1 LSSFI
6 EALKE
11 TPALLENKRLLK
23 RAVLNDNDLTEDEAV
38 NLLIAYDL
46 DIVKSLPTASQ
57 PLMKASM
64 LNKLENAGMSTAE
77 ASWTYAFW
85 EDTLSQL
92 GLLSTEPRHMPD
104 SADSAAEP
112 VNVTD
117 ASVPRQ
123 PMYMSDF
130 EDTDDEGYYV
140 NPRLPEGK
148 SGIYIPCGIGNTD
161 RGFFIHGIHRVALCQ
176 NIHADVYALVYQY
189 LTRSTVI
196 RDEDIP
202 AILSANVGVYQ
213 LDYKSV
219 FRLAII
225 LLQMV
230 RHNYMHGN
238 SIAISFPDQGILDK
252 AVEVIDA
259 YAARF
264 CRLMKVSAARLKV
277 ANTPKGIKVSLT
289 GTLPKG
295 IYIENNTAARSPA
308 REIWYGRKIN
318 YKLTQ
323 ADRPD
328 MEQILSEISPYT
340 KFREGQFEVLC
351 DMLSTNQH
359 SVCIM
364 PTGSGKSL
372 IYYMASLL
380 QPLPIL
386 VVAPTDVLI
395 QDQIR
400 NLRTLHRIDN
410 VAHLKLTPD
419 CSFMQFELAEN
430 LNYIT
435 PMSLQSRHLIEQF
448 VHINNGT
455 KTVGLREETIAVGPL
470 IAYVILDEIHCIS
483 NWGHDFRPE
492 YLMLSQRLN
501 KSLDRVTCWGFT
513 ATANYT
519 VVEDVQRQLGIP
531 QENFFS
537 PVAFEKYNVSYEY
550 YREKTTDDMYTRL
563 FSISQ
568 GIIDR
573 QERTI
578 VFTKNDEISRRV
590 ADVIGSEADI
600 FSQNNPYAYHH
611 FVDEKCLILVANED
625 LGVGINFPNIRNIV
639 HFGLPLSKSEY
650 VQEVGRAGR
659 ANERVHSYVIFLS
672 GTTANIPD
680 ELLRRDT
687 EIDRVPALLRGM
699 DNDYAD
705 VYRKLTND
713 CPAKAMLYQEL
724 LDLYA
729 TLDYHDRSLL
739 IRSYPMTDVKI
750 RQRLY
755 MLYAVGY
762 VNDWY
767 TYEHGKEPADIDIMI
782 DICCTNTMAYLMDG
796 GKMFRRMQKKLCDYF
811 DFLGGSRDV
820 ISKVNRASSPEQLID
835 AYVDWYYR
843 KYLYHH
849 NEQFIDLYEFIVS
862 NMTENSDRIT
872 DEIKEHFVLP
882 FIKLK
887 TDEAYYL
894 SLTPEEITEKA
905 ILGVGSDTLANL
917 ERINGNRYSY
927 LLDYMLFCGHYR
939 MNGIFESGRLNR
951 TLRDTEEKERIYHL
965 LPLLYGA
972 GTLEAK
978 LDMLR
983 YVSECMGNLDGFLA
997 EAYTHCERDLI
1008 YFGFLAQRTNK
1019 WFR

>member
-1 LSSFI
+1 MSSLR

-11 TPALLENKRLLK
+11 TPELLENKRLLK
-23 RAVLNDNDLTEDEAV
+23 RAALNDDGLTKDEAI
-38 NLLIAYDL
+38 NLLKAYDL
-46 DIVKSLPTASQ
+46 DIVKSLQKASL
-57 PLMKASM
+57 PLTKASM
-64 LNKLENAGMSTAE
+64 LNKLENAGMSETE
-77 ASWTYAFW
+77 ASKAYSFW

-92 GLLSTEPRHMPD
+92 GLI
-104 SADSAAEP
+104 AAEP
-112 VNVTD
+112 GYASGSDAITD
-117 ASVPRQ
+117 ERASVMEAPASCQ
-123 PMYMSDF
+123 PLYTSDF

-140 NPRLPEGK
+140 NPCLPKGGN
-148 SGIYIPCGIGNTD
+148 GIYIPCGIGSTD
-161 RGFFIHGIHRVALCQ
+161 RGFFIHGIRRAALCQ
-176 NIHADVYALVYQY
+176 SPHADVYALVYQY

-202 AILSANVGVYQ
+202 AVLSENVGVYQ

-219 FRLAII
+219 FRLAIV
-225 LLQMV
+225 LLQMI
-230 RHNYMHGN
+230 RHNYMDGN
-238 SIAISFPDQGILDK
+238 SITVSFQDQDILDK
-252 AVEVIDA
+252 AVAVIDA
-259 YAARF
+259 CATRF
-264 CRLMKVSAARLKV
+264 CRLMKVPSAKLKV
-277 ANTPKGIKVSLT
+277 KNTPKGIRVSLT
-289 GTLPKG
+289 KVLPKG
-295 IYIENNTAARSPA
+295 IYIESNMAARSPA
-308 REIWYGRKIN
+308 REIWYGRKIS

-328 MEQILSEISPYT
+328 MEQILSEISPYS

-351 DMLSTNQH
+351 DMLSTNRH

-372 IYYMASLL
+372 IYYIASLL

-386 VVAPTDVLI
+386 VVAPTDILI

-400 NLRTLHRIDN
+400 NLRTLHRIDD
-410 VAHLKLTPD
+410 VAHLKLTSD
-419 CSFMQFELAEN
+419 CSFEQFELAAS
-430 LNYIT
+430 LNYIM
-435 PMSLQSRHLIEQF
+435 PMSLQSRHLIAQF

-455 KTVGLREETIAVGPL
+455 KIVGVREEPIASGPL

-519 VVEDVQRQLGIP
+519 VVEDVQQQLGIP
-531 QENFFS
+531 QKNFFS
-537 PVAFEKYNVSYEY
+537 PIAFDKYNVSYEY
-550 YREKTTDDMYTRL
+550 YCEESTDDMYTRL
-563 FSISQ
+563 FSVAQ
-568 GIIDR
+568 GIIER

-578 VFTKNDEISRRV
+578 VFTKSDEMSRRV
-590 ADVIGSEADI
+590 ADVIGPEADI
-600 FSQNNPYAYHH
+600 FSQDNPYAYHH

-625 LGVGINFPNIRNIV
+625 LGVGINFPTIRNIV

-672 GTTANIPD
+672 GTTTNVPD
-680 ELLRRDT
+680 KLLRRDT
-687 EIDRVPALLRGM
+687 EIDRVPDLLRSM

-713 CPAKAMLYQEL
+713 CPAKATLYQEL

-729 TLDYHDRSLL
+729 GFNYRDRSIL
-739 IRSYPMTDVKI
+739 IKSYPITDVRI

-767 TYEHGKEPADIDIMI
+767 TYEHGKELGYINILIDL
-782 DICCTNTMAYLMDG
+782 CSTNTMAYLTDSGM
-796 GKMFRRMQKKLCDYF
+796 MLRRMQKKLRDYF
-811 DFLGGSRDV
+811 DFLDGSRDV
-820 ISKVNRASSPEQLID
+820 VSKVNRATSPEQLID

-843 KYLYHH
+843 KYLYRH

-862 NMTENSDRIT
+862 NMGENSDRIT
-872 DEIKEHFVLP
+872 DEIKDHFVLP

-905 ILGVGSDTLANL
+905 ISGIGNDTLTNL

-939 MNGIFESGRLNR
+939 MNGVFESGRLNR
-951 TLRDTEEKERIYHL
+951 LLRDAEEKERIYRL

-983 YVSECMGNLDGFLA
+983 YVSERVSDLDEFLA
-997 EAYTHCERDLI
+997 EAYAHCERDLI

>member
-1 LSSFI
+1 MSSFI
-6 EALKE
+6 ETLKE
-11 TPALLENKRLLK
+11 TPKLLK
-23 RAVLNDNDLTEDEAV
+23 DKRRLKRILNDNSLTEDKV
-38 NLLIAYDL
+38 VHLLKAYDL
-46 DIVKSLPTASQ
+46 DIVKLLSTASQ
-57 PLMKASM
+57 PTMKASM
-64 LNKLENAGMSTAE
+64 LNKLENAGMSMME
-77 ASWTYAFW
+77 ANWAYSFW
-85 EDTLSQL
+85 ENTLSQL
-92 GLLSTEPRHMPD
+92 GLLASAPGHTPD
-104 SADSAAEP
+104 SDDLAVEQAS
-112 VNVTD
+112 VTD
-117 ASVPRQ
+117 GFVSQ
-123 PMYMSDF
+123 QSMYISDF

-140 NPRLPEGK
+140 NPSPPKGK

-161 RGFFIHGIHRVALCQ
+161 RGFFIHGIQRVALCQ
-176 NIHADVYALVYQY
+176 SAHADVYALVYQY
-189 LTRSTVI
+189 MTRNTVI

-202 AILSANVGVYQ
+202 AVLSANSSVYQ

-219 FRLAII
+219 FRLAIV

-230 RHNYMHGN
+230 RHNCTRGN
-238 SIAISFPDQGILDK
+238 SITISFPDQSVLDK
-252 AVEVIDA
+252 AVKVIDT
-259 YAARF
+259 YAVRF
-264 CRLMKVSAARLKV
+264 CRLMKAPPARLKV
-277 ANTPKGIKVSLT
+277 TNTPKGIKVSLT
-289 GTLPKG
+289 EILPNG
-295 IYIENNTAARSPA
+295 IYIENNTTMRSPA

-318 YKLTQ
+318 YRLTQ
-323 ADRPD
+323 DDRPD

-340 KFREGQFEVLC
+340 KFREGQFEALC

-386 VVAPTDVLI
+386 VVAPTDILI

-410 VAHLKLTPD
+410 VAHLKLTSD
-419 CSFMQFELAEN
+419 CSFEQFELTAA

-435 PMSLQSRHLIEQF
+435 PMSLQSRHLIAQF
-448 VHINNGT
+448 VYINNGT
-455 KTVGLREETIAVGPL
+455 KIAGVREEAIAAGSL

-501 KSLDRVTCWGFT
+501 KKLDRVTCWGFT

-519 VVEDVQRQLGIP
+519 VVEDVQQQLGIP

-537 PVAFEKYNVSYEY
+537 PIAFEKYNVSYKY
-550 YREKTTDDMYTRL
+550 YCEETTDDMYTRL
-563 FSISQ
+563 FSVAQ
-568 GIIDR
+568 DIIDR

-578 VFTKNDEISRRV
+578 VFTKSDEISRRV
-590 ADVIGSEADI
+590 ADVIGPEADI
-600 FSQNNPYAYHH
+600 FSQDNPYAYHH

-625 LGVGINFPNIRNIV
+625 LGVGINFPNIRNVI

-672 GTTANIPD
+672 RTAENVPD

-687 EIDRVPALLRGM
+687 EIDRVPALLHGM

-705 VYRKLTND
+705 AYRKLTND
-713 CPAKAMLYQEL
+713 CPAKAILYQEL

-729 TLDYHDRSLL
+729 TLNYHDRSLL
-739 IRSYPMTDVKI
+739 IRSYPVADVKI

-767 TYEHGKEPADIDIMI
+767 TYEHGEKPTDIDIMI
-782 DICCTNTMAYLMDG
+782 DICSTDTITYLTDHR
-796 GKMFRRMQKKLCDYF
+796 KMFLRMQKKLCDYF
-811 DFLGGSRDV
+811 DFLGGNRDV
-820 ISKVNRASSPEQLID
+820 IARAHRASSPEQLID
-835 AYVDWYYR
+835 IYVDWYYR

-872 DEIKEHFVLP
+872 DEIKDHFVLP

-894 SLTPEEITEKA
+894 SLTPKEITEKA
-905 ILGVGSDTLANL
+905 ISGIGSDTLANL

-939 MNGIFESGRLNR
+939 MNGIFESDRLNR
-951 TLRDTEEKERIYHL
+951 ILRDTEEKEWVYHL

-983 YVSECMGNLDGFLA
+983 YVSEHMGNWDGFLT
-997 EAYTHCERDLI
+997 EAYTYCETDLI
-1008 YFGFLAQRTNK
+1008 YLGLLAQRTNK
-1019 WFR
+1019 WFW

>member
-1 LSSFI
+1 MSSLI

-23 RAVLNDNDLTEDEAV
+23 RAVLNDDVLTEGEAV
-38 NLLIAYDL
+38 SLLKAYDL
-46 DIVKSLPTASQ
+46 DIVKSLPEASS

-64 LNKLENAGMSTAE
+64 LNKLENAGMSEAE
-77 ASWTYAFW
+77 ASWAYSFW
-85 EDTLSQL
+85 ENALGQS
-92 GLLSTEPRHMPD
+92 GLLVANPGHAPGSDGP
-104 SADSAAEP
+104 AAEP
-112 VNVTD
+112 AAAADGPV
-117 ASVPRQ
+117 SRQ
-123 PMYMSDF
+123 PMYMPDF

-140 NPRLPEGK
+140 NPRLPKDENGV
-148 SGIYIPCGIGNTD
+148 YIPCGIGNTD
-161 RGFFIHGIHRVALCQ
+161 RGFFIHGIRRATLCQ
-176 NIHADVYALVYQY
+176 SPHSDVYALVYQY

-202 AILSANVGVYQ
+202 AVLSANAGAYQ

-219 FRLAII
+219 FRLAIV

-238 SIAISFPDQGILDK
+238 SITVSFLDQGILDK
-252 AVEVIDA
+252 AVAVIDA

-264 CRLMKVSAARLKV
+264 CRLMKVPAAKLKV
-277 ANTPKGIKVSLT
+277 TNAPKGIKVSLT
-289 GTLPKG
+289 KVLTNG
-295 IYIENNTAARSPA
+295 IYIENNMAARSPA

-318 YKLTQ
+318 YRLTQ

-328 MEQILSEISPYT
+328 MERILSEISPYA

-386 VVAPTDVLI
+386 VVAPTDILI

-400 NLRTLHRIDN
+400 NLRTLHRIDD

-419 CSFMQFELAEN
+419 CSFAQFELVAA

-435 PMSLQSRHLIEQF
+435 PMSLQSRHLIAQF

-455 KTVGLREETIAVGPL
+455 KIVGVREEPIAAGPL

-492 YLMLSQRLN
+492 YLMLSRRLN

-519 VVEDVQRQLGIP
+519 VVEDVQQQLGIP

-550 YREKTTDDMYTRL
+550 YREETTDDMYTQL
-563 FSISQ
+563 FSVVQ

-578 VFTKNDEISRRV
+578 VFTKSDEMSRRV
-590 ADVIGSEADI
+590 ADAIGPEADI
-600 FSQNNPYAYHH
+600 FSRDNPYAYHH

-659 ANERVHSYVIFLS
+659 ANERVRSYVIFLS
-672 GTTANIPD
+672 GTAANVPD

-687 EIDRVPALLRGM
+687 EIDRVPALLRDM
-699 DNDYAD
+699 DNDYSDA
-705 VYRKLTND
+705 YRKLTND
-713 CPAKAMLYQEL
+713 CPAKATLYQEL

-729 TLDYHDRSLL
+729 GLDYRDRSLL
-739 IRSYPMTDVKI
+739 IRSYPIADVKI

-767 TYEHGKEPADIDIMI
+767 TYEHGKKLADIDIMI
-782 DICCTNTMAYLMDG
+782 DLCSTNTMAYLTDP
-796 GKMFRRMQKKLCDYF
+796 GKMFRRMQKKLRDYF
-811 DFLGGSRDV
+811 DFLDGSRDV
-820 ISKVNRASSPEQLID
+820 VSKVNRASSPEQLID

-862 NMTENSDRIT
+862 NMAENSDRIT

-951 TLRDTEEKERIYHL
+951 LLRDAEEKERIYRL

-972 GTLEAK
+972 GTLESK

-983 YVSECMGNLDGFLA
+983 YVSECMSDLDGFLA
-997 EAYTHCERDLI
+997 EAYAHCERDLI